1 MEGAYKDCPEGDLV
15 RVYEGMDL
23 FDDDLMSM
31 VFDGNIPATEFLL
44 RIILKRDDII
54 VISAVSQR
62 EFKKYLQ
69 SGVSDI
75 STVESLNPHKKG
87 GCRVTASNGSRHVL

>member
-44 RIILKRDDII
+44 KIILKRDDII

-75 STVESLNPHKKG
+75 CTVESLNPHKKG
-87 GCRVTASNGSRHVL
+87 GCRVTASNSSRHVL